1 MNKIKKF
8 QIRYNTQ
15 STSDVDR
22 WRLIEDGNEILVSDI
37 IIDGHTF
44 TTKDWM
50 PELNEH
56 KWHIS
61 CEGHCDVKNNVAYVK
76 TVKEESVLTRHVLKT
91 ISYRI
96 LGTLITV
103 TAAYSLGASIEMS
116 SLLGVGELAIKPVVY
131 FLHERFWYKFIKVGI
146 RK

>member
-15 STSDVDR
+15 STSDIDR

-61 CEGHCDVKNNVAYVK
+61 CEGHCDVKNNIAYVK

-103 TAAYSLGASIEMS
+103 TTAYCLGASIEMS
-116 SLLGVGELAIKPVVY
+116 SILGVGELAIKPVVY